1 MVSFFFMRNS
11 SWYVL
16 SSRIAKQEEAQKG
29 RKRNTRMLINNDL
42 FNIYVCQPCGQHVVA
57 VMSYYTSGS
66 WMSFMYGIQGQENR
80 EFKRYLT
87 EWLLLSAWLLNCIKL
102 NLSAVADPML
112 HYCSDEWPGDDAL
125 PQCLLILMDQRS
137 QRSNFTSITDDECRQ
152 YTLLYKLLMASIHS
166 NTHYYTALSCQSRS
180 QEL

>member
-1 MVSFFFMRNS
+1 M
-11 SWYVL
+11 L
-16 SSRIAKQEEAQKG
+16 SRIAKQEEAQKG

-87 EWLLLSAWLLNCIKL
+87 E
-102 NLSAVADPML
+102 
-112 HYCSDEWPGDDAL
+112 
-125 PQCLLILMDQRS
+125 
-137 QRSNFTSITDDECRQ
+137 
-152 YTLLYKLLMASIHS
+152 
-166 NTHYYTALSCQSRS
+166 
-180 QEL
+180 